1 MAKEYAF
8 EHRGDNEV
16 ALVAA
21 RGKAVLTN
29 PLINKETAFSV
40 EERKALGLTG
50 MLPPFVTTLEEQ
62 AKQEYE
68 EMHAKCADNLAKYIY
83 LNELQNRNETLFFK
97 VIDDHLVELFPI
109 VYTPT
114 VGTAIEEYSHWHR
127 RYRGVWLDINHPEDM
142 ETALLATGMGP
153 DDVDMLV
160 ATDSEGIL
168 GIGDQGVDGMLICVG
183 KLSVYTAAAGINPGR
198 VIPVVLDVGTDHAEK
213 RSNPNYLGLQRDRVR
228 GEEYDKFIDQYVETV
243 HRLFP
248 KALIHFE
255 DFGAANAHAVLDRT
269 RDKYP
274 TFNDDIQG
282 TAAVVAAAVLS
293 ALETAGGQK
302 MSDQRI
308 VAMGAGTAGIGIADL
323 LVDIMV
329 QEGLS
334 REEGRKRVWGLNSKG
349 LLVEGGHLRDFQAP
363 YARPQREVAVWQ
375 LEEAGKIG
383 LRDVVFNV
391 HPTMIIGTSAQ
402 PRSFTEEI
410 VRHLAET
417 NERPIIMALSNPTKK
432 SEAIPEDLIKW
443 TDGRAL
449 ISTGSPF
456 APVDYQGTSYEIAQ
470 GNNALVFP
478 GIGLGFLCCKP
489 TKVSDKMIASSASTV
504 AHLVSDRSAGQP
516 LLPGLA
522 GVREVSKRVAED
534 FIRAAVD
541 EGLATVGLDEA
552 LAAVEANMWEPRYPV
567 IEAV

>member
-1 MAKEYAF
+1 MAKDYTF

-21 RGKAVLTN
+21 RGGAVLSH
-29 PLINKETAFSV
+29 PMLNKETAFTPQ
-40 EERKALGLTG
+40 ERETLGLTG
-50 MLPPFVTTLEEQ
+50 MLPPFVTTLQEQ

-68 EMHAKCADNLAKYIY
+68 EMHAKCADNLAQYIY
-83 LNELQNRNETLFFK
+83 LNELQNRNETLYFK
-97 VIDDHLVELFPI
+97 VIDDHLEELLPI

-127 RYRGVWLDINHPEDM
+127 RFRGVWLDINHPDDIEA
-142 ETALLATGMGP
+142 ALLATGMGP
-153 DDVDMLV
+153 DDVDILV

-168 GIGDQGVDGMLICVG
+168 GIGDQGIDGMMISVG
-183 KLSVYTAAAGINPGR
+183 KLSVYTAAAGVNPGR
-198 VIPVVLDVGTDHAEK
+198 VIPVVLDVGTDNAEK
-213 RSNPNYLGLQRDRVR
+213 RANPNYLGIQRDRVR

-248 KALIHFE
+248 QALIHFE
-255 DFGAANAHAVLDRT
+255 DFGAANAHAVLDRS
-269 RDKYP
+269 REAYP

-282 TAAVVAAAVLS
+282 TAAVVAAAVVS

-308 VAMGAGTAGIGIADL
+308 IAMGAGTAGIGIADL

-349 LLVEGGHLRDFQAP
+349 LLVEGGYLRDFQAP
-363 YARPQREVAVWQ
+363 YARTQDEVADWK
-375 LEEAGKIG
+375 LEEAGKVG

-391 HPTMIIGTSAQ
+391 NPTIIIGTSAQ
-402 PRSFTEEI
+402 PGAFTEEI
-410 VRHLAET
+410 VRHMAET

-456 APVDYQGTSYEIAQ
+456 KPVEYNGTVYQIAQ

-504 AHLVSDRSAGQP
+504 AHLVSDRSEGQP
-516 LLPGLA
+516 LLPGMA

-534 FIRAAVD
+534 FIRAAVE
-541 EGLATVGLDEA
+541 EGLATVPLEEA
-552 LAAVEANMWEPRYPV
+552 LAAVEPSMWEPRYPV